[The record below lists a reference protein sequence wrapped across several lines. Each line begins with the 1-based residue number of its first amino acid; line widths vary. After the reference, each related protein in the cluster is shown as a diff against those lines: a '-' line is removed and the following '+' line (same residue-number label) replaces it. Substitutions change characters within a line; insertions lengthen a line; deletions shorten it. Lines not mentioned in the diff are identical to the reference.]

1 MSILG
6 ALGIIS
12 GLSLNLITHFGLG
25 IQYLDFCDENHK
37 RFYGIPVIRGG
48 ILFLSVPLLWFF
60 FSYILIPLSLGFFE
74 YMVLFPLSVLVC
86 MGLEAAVNHF
96 FPHMLLESK
105 VFTPQSAYNGLIP
118 AALVLSFYL
127 VSSLVEVIVLSLG
140 FYLGLLL
147 AILILK
153 EIQKRSSLE
162 AVPKRLRGVPL
173 MLISMGLLSLIF
185 SFVGTILIKFLGF
198 Y

>member
-6 ALGIIS
+6 VLGIIS

-25 IQYLDFCDENHK
+25 IQYLDFFDENHK
-37 RFYGIPVIRGG
+37 KFDGIPLIRGG
-48 ILFLSVPLLWFF
+48 ILFLSLPLLWFF
-60 FSYILIPLSLGFFE
+60 FSYILVPLSLGFLE

-96 FPHMLLESK
+96 FPNMLLESN
-105 VFTPQSAYNGLIP
+105 VFSPRSAYNGLIP

-127 VSSLVEVIVLSLG
+127 VSSLVEAIVLSLG
-140 FYLGLLL
+140 FYLGLLS
-147 AILILK
+147 AVLILR
-153 EIQKRSSLE
+153 ELQKRSSRE
-162 AVPKRLRGVPL
+162 AVPRRLRGVPL
-173 MLISMGLLSLIF
+173 MLISVGLLSLIF
-185 SFVGTILIKFLGF
+185 SFIGTILIKFLGF